1 MIEAAQVEKPS
12 ASVESNADWRT
23 RNVGRLLFAA
33 TNMFVR
39 HKSRSMRGGGVA
51 YASDAMM
58 ALVLNLDV
66 EGTRLTTL
74 AARAGQTKQSMI
86 ELVDKAEAL
95 RIVERSADPRDLR
108 AKIVRFTP
116 DGVRVLEALENG
128 IRQAEAHF
136 ADVVGAAFLEDMTH
150 QLSRY
155 IGLPPET
162 PSETVAARWRERNAG
177 RILALA
183 ARRFARDLLRFVHER
198 GHREVTQVLLV
209 LFRNLDLDGTRLTT
223 LAARGRMTK
232 QSMRE
237 LVDRAEALG
246 LVERRPDPVDRRAKT
261 VAFMP
266 AGLIM
271 LDEMRCGVA
280 LAEAR
285 FESIVGQPFAHVLRK
300 RLNCYLS
307 GE

>member
-1 MIEAAQVEKPS
+1 MIEAIQADIRAAPAGS
-12 ASVESNADWRT
+12 DADWRT
-23 RNVGRLLFAA
+23 SNVGRLMFAA
-33 TNMFVR
+33 TNAFVR
-39 HKSRSMRGGGVA
+39 DKSRSMRDGGVPD
-51 YASDAMM
+51 ASDAMM
-58 ALVLNLDV
+58 ALVLHLDAG
-66 EGTRLTTL
+66 GTRLTTL

-95 RIVERSADPRDLR
+95 RIVERHGDPRDLR

-116 DGVRVLEALENG
+116 DGVRVLETLEHG
-128 IRQAEAHF
+128 IRQAEARF
-136 ADVVGAAFLEDMTH
+136 ADVVGPAFLAELKH
-150 QLSRY
+150 ELGRY
-155 IGLPPET
+155 IGLPSET
-162 PSETVAARWRERNAG
+162 PSEAVAGRWRERNAG
-177 RILALA
+177 RMLALA

-246 LVERRPDPVDRRAKT
+246 LVERRPDPADRRAKT
-261 VAFMP
+261 VAFTP
-266 AGLIM
+266 AGFIM
-271 LDEMRCGVA
+271 LDEMRGGVA

-285 FESIVGQPFAHVLRK
+285 FRSVVGQPFACALK
-300 RLNCYLS
+300 RQLTSYLS
-307 GE
+307 AQ